1 MNITA
6 KITRTAEVRTT
17 SNGKEVVNFGV
28 AIRHTFRNKE
38 GEKISQPTFFD
49 CAYWRTPNIAPYL
62 TKGTIVELSGRVS
75 PRAWVDKEG
84 NLKAGLNFQ
93 VSEIVFHG
101 GDTKQGGESVK
112 KETVKTGNSTPVFAG
127 DNDDDLP
134 F

>member
-17 SNGKEVVNFGV
+17 SNSKEVVNFGV
-28 AIRHTFRNKE
+28 AIRHTFRNKD

-101 GDTKQGGESVK
+101 VDGKQGGETVQ
-112 KETVKTGNSTPVFAG
+112 KETVKTGNTAPAIAG
-127 DNDDDLP
+127 ENDDDLP

>member
-28 AIRHTFRNKE
+28 AIRHTFRNKD

-49 CAYWRTPNIAPYL
+49 CAYWRTAKIAPYL

-84 NLKAGLNFQ
+84 NLKAGLNFH

-101 GDTKQGGESVK
+101 GDTKQGGETVK
-112 KETVKTGNSTPVFAG
+112 KEAVKTGNTAPVFAG

>member
-6 KITRTAEVRTT
+6 KITRNAVVRTT
-17 SNGKEVVNFGV
+17 NSGKEVVNFGV

-49 CAYWRTPNIAPYL
+49 CAYWRTTNITPYL
-62 TKGTIVELSGRVS
+62 TKGTIVEISGRVS
-75 PRAWVDKEG
+75 ASAWIDKEG
-84 NLKAGLNFQ
+84 NLKAGLNFH
-93 VSEIVFHG
+93 VSEIIFHG
-101 GDTKQGGESVK
+101 GDGKKDGQTAQGQ
-112 KETVKTGNSTPVFAG
+112 TVKTAKTAPAFAG